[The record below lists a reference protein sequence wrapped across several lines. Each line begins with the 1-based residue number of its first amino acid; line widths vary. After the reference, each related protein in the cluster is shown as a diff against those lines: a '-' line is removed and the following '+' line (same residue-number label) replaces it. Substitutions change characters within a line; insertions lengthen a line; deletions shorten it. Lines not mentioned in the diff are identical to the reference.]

1 MFDQIFGN
9 YLVETGEISLKQMID
24 GISSARN
31 TRVKLGTIAIA
42 EKMMTP
48 EQAEEVNHLQTVM
61 DCRFGD
67 IAIEKGYLTDE
78 QVGNLLKKQGNPYMA
93 LIESLISL
101 QCVTYEK
108 IEACLKKYQEQNGF
122 SNSDMDDLISCDI
135 DRVVRLFLPSN
146 EDLADR
152 HCALAIRTLTRIIN
166 SGAYVSK
173 AYLTDELPVD
183 NLALQKLQGD
193 HQITTAF
200 AGSKNALLSIA
211 CPFAD
216 EEFETVDLDALD
228 AVGEFI
234 NCING
239 LFASEV
245 SKENMDLDMLPP
257 EFYEKATS
265 VKGNQFCV
273 FPITIGNN
281 SFCFIQAIDSTIT
294 IA

>member
-9 YLVETGEISLKQMID
+9 YLVEIGEISLKQMID
-24 GISSARN
+24 GISAAKN

-42 EKMMTP
+42 EKLMTI
-48 EQAEEVNHLQTVM
+48 EQADEVNKLQAVM

-67 IAIEKGYLTDE
+67 IAVERGYLTDE
-78 QVGNLLKKQGNPYMA
+78 QVGNLLKKQGNSYMA

-101 QCVTYEK
+101 NCTTYET
-108 IEACLKKYQEQNGF
+108 IEAALKKYQDENGF

-146 EDLADR
+146 EELSDR

-166 SGAYVSK
+166 SGAYVMK
-173 AYLTDELPVD
+173 AYFTDELAVS
-183 NLALQKLQGD
+183 NVALQKLEGD

-200 AGSKNALLSIA
+200 AGTDNALLAIA
-211 CPFAD
+211 NPFAD
-216 EEFETVDLDALD
+216 EEFESVDLDALD
-228 AVGEFI
+228 AVGEFV
-234 NCING
+234 NCVNG

-257 EFYEKATS
+257 EFFDSAS
-265 VKGNQFCV
+265 VIKGNQFCV
-273 FPITIGNN
+273 FPIIIGNN
-281 SFCFIQAIDSTIT
+281 KFNFIQAVDSAIT
-294 IA
+294 VA

>member
-1 MFDQIFGN
+1 MFDQIFGT
-9 YLVETGEISLKQMID
+9 YLVESGEISLKQMID
-24 GISSARN
+24 GINAAKN

-42 EKMMTP
+42 EKLMTP
-48 EQAEEVNHLQTVM
+48 EQAEEVNKLQAVM

-67 IAIEKGYLTDE
+67 IAVEKGYLTDE
-78 QVGNLLKKQGNPYMA
+78 QVGNLLKKQGNAYMA
-93 LIESLISL
+93 LIENLISL
-101 QCVTYEK
+101 QCITYEK
-108 IEACLKKYQEQNGF
+108 IEECLKKYQDENGF
-122 SNSDMDDLISCDI
+122 SGSDMDDLISCDI

-146 EDLADR
+146 EELSDR

-166 SGAYVSK
+166 SGAFVSK
-173 AYLTDELPVD
+173 AYFTDKLEVS
-183 NLALQKLQGD
+183 NVALQKLVG
-193 HQITTAF
+193 HHEITTAF
-200 AGSKNALLSIA
+200 AGCDDALLAIA

-228 AVGEFI
+228 AVGEFV
-234 NCING
+234 NCVNG

-257 EFYEKATS
+257 EFYDSAKEIT
-265 VKGNQFCV
+265 GNQFCV

-281 SFCFIQAIDSTIT
+281 KMCFVQAVDSTIT